1 MNNFSYLSV
10 GYVVLRFF
18 FVFFVCFL
26 FVCGSMHVRLPNEME
41 VKIKMLRH
49 MATNKERQKDDD
61 SLNKLDENWFLNDFN
76 LFA

>member
-1 MNNFSYLSV
+1 
-10 GYVVLRFF
+10 
-18 FVFFVCFL
+18 
-26 FVCGSMHVRLPNEME
+26 ME